1 VRNFSFVSLI
11 LGLLLSLLLAPARA
25 PAADATVDL
34 SGAGKAIERAL
45 ATSSMP
51 GLVVAITD
59 RQQVRKVIVHGYAD
73 LKTRQPLAATSRFG
87 IGSISKAFTAI
98 ALMELADEGR
108 FDPQAPIVRYLP
120 AFAVNSHYAPITGQ
134 DLLSHTAGLPSYLVD
149 TSSSRY
155 VLVQLKDFTPT
166 YAPGA
171 HWWYSNTGFQVLGY
185 ALEDIAG
192 MPYHTII
199 QQRVLERLGMSASA
213 SVIDDSERARM
224 AVSYMRWPY
233 DGSYVEFPWFEY
245 SAGDSSIVSDAAD
258 MCAYVRFYLNRGVGP
273 RGRLLSEAA
282 FIKLTTPILNDYAY
296 GLEINKD
303 KGATIIKH
311 SGGIAGYH
319 SEIEAHLQDGFGLV
333 FLSNGGLDGTMKDW
347 IVSVVTAAFH
357 AAPLPPSPANA
368 PDPYEAPLTDYTGV
382 FQLGSRKT
390 ATHDGPVQF
399 TISAGHLVVTQGKT
413 SIPLARMG
421 PDMFRTPNTDVD
433 ALPFFFGRKHKSKD
447 PAVIEVS
454 RGVKWYTR
462 NKTAAPPVPDIP
474 AEFAA
479 YVGHFAT
486 NGPEGPVARV
496 FVRDGHLMMMVSA
509 DEAPELQS
517 LEPVG
522 PGAFRVGEPDY
533 NPERAVFDAIS
544 GGRALRLTL
553 TGVALYRKDTP

>member
-1 VRNFSFVSLI
+1 VRHFSFASL
-11 LGLLLSLLLAPARA
+11 LWGVLLNLLLAPARA
-25 PAADATVDL
+25 PAADAPVDL
-34 SGAGKAIERAL
+34 SSAGKVIERAL

-59 RQQVRKVIVHGYAD
+59 RQQVRKVVVHGYAD
-73 LKTRQPLAATSRFG
+73 VKTRQPLVATSRFG

-108 FDPQAPIVRYLP
+108 FDPQAPIVHYLP
-120 AFAVNSHYAPITGQ
+120 TFAVHSHYAAITGQ
-134 DLLSHTAGLPSYLVD
+134 ALLSHTAGLPSYLVD

-166 YAPGA
+166 YAPGT

-185 ALEDIAG
+185 ALEDIEG

-199 QQRVLERLGMSASA
+199 QRRVLERLGMSASA
-213 SVIDDSERARM
+213 SVIDDSERGRM

-245 SAGDSSIVSDAAD
+245 AAGDSSVVSDAAD
-258 MCAYVRFYLNRGVGP
+258 MCAYVRFYLNRGAGP
-273 RGRLLSEAA
+273 NGRVLSEAA
-282 FIKLTTPILNDYAY
+282 FTKLTTPILNNYAY
-296 GLEINKD
+296 GLEISHD
-303 KGATIIKH
+303 KGVTIIKH
-311 SGGIAGYH
+311 GGGIAGYH

-333 FLSNGGLDGTMKDW
+333 FLSNGGLDGTMRDW

-357 AAPLPPSPANA
+357 AAPLPPVPASA
-368 PDPYEAPLTDYTGV
+368 PDPYEASLTDYTGV
-382 FQLGSRKT
+382 F
-390 ATHDGPVQF
+390 GPLQF
-399 TISAGHLVVTQGKT
+399 TIAAGHLVVTQGK
-413 SIPLARMG
+413 SSLPLERMG
-421 PDMFRTPNTDVD
+421 PDMFRTPNTDAD
-433 ALPFFFGRKHKSKD
+433 AVPFFFGREQKPKD

-454 RGVKWYTR
+454 RGLKWYTR
-462 NKTAAPPVPDIP
+462 NKTAAAPAPDMP

-479 YVGHFAT
+479 YVGHYST

-496 FVRDGHLMMMVSA
+496 FVRGGHLMMMVSA

-553 TGVALYRKDTP
+553 TGVPLYRKDTP